1 MCQGLARVRTMA
13 APRDTHDDAWA
24 RQMAAFR
31 AMQPQDRLQLALT
44 MSDEVREIAIAGIR
58 VRHPDWTAKQVQE
71 ELEELTLGV
80 ELARTARRAGNAPA
94 R

>member
-1 MCQGLARVRTMA
+1 MA
-13 APRDTHDDAWA
+13 APRDTHQDVWA
-24 RQMAAFR
+24 RQIEAFR
-31 AMQPQDRLQLALT
+31 AMRPQDRLQLALT

-58 VRHPDWTAKQVQE
+58 ARHPDWTAKHVQE

-80 ELARTARRAGNAPA
+80 ELARTARRARSVPA